1 MQYSLI
7 AWSAVFTIQL
17 GAFATDW
24 VPEILEGCNLL
35 ASQLPG
41 RVSFPNSTQYALSN
55 IYYSGRQAEIHPA
68 CFVTPEDTEDVA
80 TTMKILTSS
89 SIPFTV
95 KSGGHTA
102 FDGGSNIA
110 HGVTVDL
117 VRLNQIV
124 LSDDRQTVS
133 VGPGNRWANISET
146 LDPLGLAVVGGRVSD
161 VGVSGLILGG
171 GISYFSGRYGW
182 ACDNVRNFEVVL
194 ASGEVVNASPQSNQ
208 DLFWALRGGGGSNF
222 GIVTRFD
229 LVAFEQGDVWLYTAL
244 YPLSSS
250 TELVPAFVDL
260 SVNGLPADHD
270 GHTFFIMTNLAALGG
285 FIIANYLYHATPPTT
300 VEDTPEVFVKSASVA
315 GSFLN
320 TTTVANITT
329 HSKAI
334 SEPYGG
340 RKVWAGTSVYLGE
353 GAAQLLQDIIPF
365 YKEHANLL
373 IETAKETNE
382 TVEPFFVYQPIT
394 ANILDAMQKNG
405 GNALGLTPEK
415 GPLVHI
421 QVTTHWETAHL
432 DCLVRQSAAD
442 LIAQIQA
449 LAEERGLFAG
459 YTYMNYAEKNQDV
472 YAGDSGEE
480 DKDEDDEDDEDDND
494 DNDNNDDDDDIDSSG
509 VIRV

>member
-1 MQYSLI
+1 MWLSLVI
-7 AWSAVFTIQL
+7 WFGVSILQIR
-17 GAFATDW
+17 AFATEL
-24 VPEILEGCNLL
+24 VLPEINQGCTIL

-41 RVSFPNSTQYALSN
+41 RVSYPNSTQYASSN
-55 IYYSGRQAEIHPA
+55 IYYSGRQAEVHPA
-68 CFVTPEDTEDVA
+68 CFVSPRDTDDVA
-80 TTMKILTSS
+80 TTIKILTSAS
-89 SIPFTV
+89 VPFTV

-110 HGVTVDL
+110 GGVTIDL
-117 VRLNQIV
+117 VRLNQIIV
-124 LSDDRQTVS
+124 SNDHQTVS
-133 VGPGNRWANISET
+133 VGPGNRWVNISET

-182 ACDNVRNFEVVL
+182 ACDNVRSFEVVL
-194 ASGEVVNASPQSNQ
+194 ASGEIVNASPESNKN
-208 DLFWALRGGGGSNF
+208 LFWALRGGGGSNF
-222 GIVTRFD
+222 GVVTRFD
-229 LVAFEQGDVWLYTAL
+229 LMAFEQGDVWLYNAL

-260 SVNGLPADHD
+260 SVNGLPADPD
-270 GHTFFIMTNLAALGG
+270 GHTFFVMTNLATLGG
-285 FIIANYLYHATPPTT
+285 FVIANSLYHATPPS
-300 VEDTPEVFVKSASVA
+300 EGDIPGVFAKSVSIS

-340 RKVWAGTSVYLGE
+340 RKAWSGTSVYLGE

-365 YKEHANLL
+365 FEEHANFLL
-373 IETAKETNE
+373 EAAKGTND

-394 ANILDAMQKNG
+394 TNIMEAMQKNG
-405 GNALGLTPEK
+405 GNALGLKPER
-415 GPLVHI
+415 GPIVHI
-421 QVTTHWETAHL
+421 QVTTHWETSQLDHL
-432 DCLVRQSAAD
+432 VQKSATD

-459 YTYMNYAEKNQDV
+459 YTYINYAEKNQDV
-472 YAGDSGEE
+472 YSGYGKENHKRL
-480 DKDEDDEDDEDDND
+480 KDIAAAYDPDGLFKNLWR
-494 DNDNNDDDDDIDSSG
+494 G
-509 VIRV
+509 YFKV